1 MDYFYAQV
9 EERINPSL
17 TNRPVVV
24 GQYSGR
30 TEDSGVVATTN
41 YIARNFGVRSGIP
54 IMRAM
59 KLLEG
64 KNAIFI
70 KANHEVYEIASQK
83 IMNIL
88 RKHSDSFESV
98 SIDEA
103 YLDISSRS
111 TDIEMA
117 RQIALEIKDQIRRRE
132 GLTCSVGIGPNK
144 LIAKMASDFRK
155 PDGLT
160 IIRPEEVKS
169 FLYLLPLERLFGIG
183 DKTSSKLKKMGIET
197 IEQLADCNPSL
208 LVETFGKKFGAYLHL
223 AANGEDKEKV
233 EERGIREQIGRL
245 STLKNNTREIHQI
258 TKVLDELAKSVH
270 NQITEE
276 NLSFKSVS
284 ITAIMEDLKAH
295 TKTKTLEA
303 STDALPAIRNTAHQL
318 LQNLLEEN
326 EDEELRRIGVKVSN
340 LIEKGGQVSLTD
352 FVE

>member
-9 EERINPSL
+9 EEKINPLL
-17 TNRPVVV
+17 TNRPIVV

-41 YIARNFGVRSGIP
+41 YVAREFGVRSGIP

-64 KNAIFI
+64 KDAIFI
-70 KANHEVYEIASQK
+70 KANHEVYEEASLAV
-83 IMNIL
+83 MSIL
-88 RKHSDSFESV
+88 REHSDSFESV

-111 TDIEMA
+111 IDIEMA
-117 RQIALEIKDQIRRRE
+117 QKIALEIKDHIRSKE
-132 GLTCSVGIGPNK
+132 GLTCSIGIGPNK
-144 LIAKMASDFRK
+144 LIAKIASDFRK

-160 IIRPEEVKS
+160 IIRSEEVKA
-169 FLYLLPLERLFGIG
+169 FLFSLPLERLFGIG
-183 DKTSSKLKKMGIET
+183 EKTESKLKKMGIET
-197 IEQLADCNPSL
+197 IEQLADYNPSL
-208 LVETFGKKFGAYLHL
+208 LVEAFGNKFGGYLHM

-233 EERGIREQIGRL
+233 EERSMREQIGRL
-245 STLKNNTREIHQI
+245 ATLKNNTREIHQI
-258 TKVLDELAKSVH
+258 KRVLDELAESVH
-270 NQITEE
+270 NQITDE

-284 ITAIMEDLKAH
+284 ITAIMEDLKIH

-303 STDALPAIRNTAHQL
+303 ITDALPAIRKTAHQL
-318 LQNLLEEN
+318 LQDLLEKN
-326 EDEELRRIGVKVSN
+326 EDKELRRIGVKVSN
-340 LIEKGGQVSLTD
+340 LTEKGGQVSLTD